1 MIPKD
6 ILDKTYKELLEEK
19 LIRYLAERKN
29 LSLREAMS
37 IYYNS
42 RLSKQI
48 AEGKYGIE
56 NLDYK
61 YLIEDL
67 IENEKEL
74 FEE

>member
-1 MIPKD
+1 MIQKD

-19 LIRYLAERKN
+19 LIGYLADRKQI
-29 LSLREAMS
+29 SLREAMGL
-37 IYYNS
+37 YYNS
-42 RLSKQI
+42 RLSRQI

-74 FEE
+74 FEK

>member
-1 MIPKD
+1 MIQKD

-19 LIRYLAERKN
+19 LIGYLADRRQI
-29 LSLREAMS
+29 SLREAMGL
-37 IYYNS
+37 YYNS

-74 FEE
+74 FEK